1 MKATVTRLLVA
12 GAGGLLLSMAAIS
25 QTERA
30 SSSGNTQLMRQ
41 MQQLATERTQLQADN
56 ARLKQELDTARKE
69 RDALKGTS
77 TAAEK
82 RLRALEAGAARAG
95 GERDASAQELAQLR
109 ARMEELV
116 NKFRETAT
124 ALRDVETQRATAVQ
138 SLNVRDNE
146 LSRCGDRNQKL
157 YDLNDEILT
166 YFGNRGFWSGLAS
179 AEPFT
184 QLKRTQLE
192 NLIGE
197 YRGKA
202 EDQALGRREPQK
214 PL

>member
-1 MKATVTRLLVA
+1 MKANTSRLLIA
-12 GAGGLLLSMAAIS
+12 GAGLLLSMTSMA

-41 MQQLATERTQLQADN
+41 MQQLASERTQLQADN
-56 ARLKQELDTARKE
+56 ARLKQELDAARKE
-69 RDALKGTS
+69 RDALKGAS
-77 TAAEK
+77 AAAEK
-82 RLRALEAGAARAG
+82 RLHSLEAGAARAG

-109 ARMEELV
+109 GRMEELV
-116 NKFRETAT
+116 AKFRETAT

-138 SLNVRDNE
+138 TLALRDNE
-146 LSRCGDRNQKL
+146 LAQCGDRNQKL

-184 QLKRTQLE
+184 KLKRTQLE

-197 YRGKA
+197 YRAKA
-202 EDQALGRREPQK
+202 EDQALSRREP
-214 PL
+214 

>member
-1 MKATVTRLLVA
+1 MKATATRILACGL
-12 GAGGLLLSMAAIS
+12 GGLWVSMAAIS
-25 QTERA
+25 QTERP

-56 ARLKQELDTARKE
+56 ARLKQELDAARRE
-69 RDALKGTS
+69 RDALKGAS
-77 TAAEK
+77 SAAEK
-82 RLRALEAGAARAG
+82 RLRSVEAGAARAG
-95 GERDASAQELAQLR
+95 SERDASAQELAQLR
-109 ARMEELV
+109 ARTEELV

-124 ALRDVETQRATAVQ
+124 ALRDVETQRATAIQ
-138 SLNVRDNE
+138 TLSLRDGE
-146 LSRCGDRNQKL
+146 LAQCGDRNQKL
-157 YDLNDEILT
+157 YDLNDEILS
-166 YFGNRGFWSGLAS
+166 YFGKRGFWSGFAS

-202 EDQALGRREPQK
+202 EDQAIGQRQP
-214 PL
+214 